1 MEAPKEIPT
10 YVHPSGKVLPVEELA
25 PVVNPL
31 EDSKDEA
38 ASASVEASA
47 PEEKEVAPAPEK
59 KKRAK
64 K

>member
-1 MEAPKEIPT
+1 MEAPKETPT
-10 YVHPSGKVLPVEELA
+10 YVHPSGKVLPVDELA

-31 EDSKDEA
+31 EDSKDESTPA
-38 ASASVEASA
+38 PDA
-47 PEEKEVAPAPEK
+47 PEAEQVAPAPEK